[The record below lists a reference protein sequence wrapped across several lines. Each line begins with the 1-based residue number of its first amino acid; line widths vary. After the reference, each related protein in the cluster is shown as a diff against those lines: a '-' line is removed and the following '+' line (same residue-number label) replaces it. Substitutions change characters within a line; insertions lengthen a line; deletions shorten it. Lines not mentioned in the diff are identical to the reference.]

1 MEREFKE
8 IVGVLKEAKR
18 RKYIQDFALTGALA
32 LSALTQPR
40 ATRDIDFILSLEND
54 KNPFSWNGSNPP
66 RNTNSLNITLDAGRT
81 G

>member
-18 RKYIQDFALTGALA
+18 RKYIQDFALTGAIA

-40 ATRDIDFILSLEND
+40 ATRDIDFIISIEKSQPLALKSL
-54 KNPFSWNGSNPP
+54 K
-66 RNTNSLNITLDAGRT
+66 
-81 G
+81 